1 MCVYKD
7 NCSVI
12 VCVSIRCSV
21 CFNWVVFDSVC
32 FYSVQCVIVC
42 FSIGFDTTVFL
53 LILGCV

>member
-1 MCVYKD
+1 MFLFVAVCY
-7 NCSVI
+7 SVF
-12 VCVSIRCSV
+12 
-21 CFNWVVFDSVC
+21 FNWVVFDSVC